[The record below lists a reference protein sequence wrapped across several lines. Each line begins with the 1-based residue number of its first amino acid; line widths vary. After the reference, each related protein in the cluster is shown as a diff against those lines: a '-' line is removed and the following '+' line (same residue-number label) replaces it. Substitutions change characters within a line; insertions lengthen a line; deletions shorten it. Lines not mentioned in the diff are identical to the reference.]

1 MMKPLVV
8 DALRQIL
15 KKNKKQKL
23 LPVAVVNEARDPES
37 PLHRYFEWDD
47 SKAAHAHRLDQARHL
62 IASIE
67 IISDD
72 KSDPRPA
79 FVSLASDRI
88 SGGYRDVNHVMSSAE
103 LRREMMATALGELKA
118 IQARYDRLADLV
130 KVIKP
135 AVLKVEKLVGK

>member
-1 MMKPLVV
+1 MMKPVVV

-23 LPVAVVNEARDPES
+23 LPVAVVNEARDPDS

-47 SKAAHAHRLDQARHL
+47 TKAAHAHRLDQARQL

-88 SGGYRDVNHVMSSAE
+88 SGGYRDMNHVLSSAQLRKE
-103 LRREMMATALGELKA
+103 LLSTALGELKA
-118 IQARYDRLADLV
+118 MQARYDRMDDLV
-130 KVIKP
+130 RVIKP
-135 AVLKVEKLVGK
+135 AVRKVEKLAGK

>member
-1 MMKPLVV
+1 MKPVVV

-15 KKNKKQKL
+15 KKNKKRKL
-23 LPVAVVNEARDPES
+23 LPSAVVQEARDKDS

-47 SKAAHAHRLDQARHL
+47 AVASDKYRLDQARQL

-72 KSDPRPA
+72 RHESAPA

-88 SGGYRDVNHVMSSAE
+88 TGGYRDVNDVLSSAQLRKE
-103 LRREMMATALGELKA
+103 LLSTALGELKA
-118 IQARYDRLADLV
+118 MQYRYDRLAELV

-135 AVLKVEKLVGK
+135 VIKKVEVMAGKK